1 MKKTIIISL
10 VLILAGVLVAC
21 TAMSGQGGAPAG
33 VPGGQP
39 PSGASGTGPGGAGR
53 PGGAQGQASTGNTT
67 EQAQTMPV
75 DSIVGIGIIK
85 LEGTDDAIDTETAEN
100 LLPLFKAL
108 KTLSTN
114 SNTSVAEM
122 SALNRQIKNTL
133 TTDQLTAIESL
144 KITSADVN
152 KLLQENGLTSTTT
165 SSSTSSSSGNRN
177 NGGFGGPPDGG
188 MMMMAAGN
196 TTSSSKTQATP
207 NAVAALTS
215 SRKSAG
221 GYNLTFADIII
232 KLLETK
238 VTK

>member
-21 TAMSGQGGAPAG
+21 TAISGQGGAPAG
-33 VPGGQP
+33 GPGGQP
-39 PSGASGTGPGGAGR
+39 PSGAP
-53 PGGAQGQASTGNTT
+53 GQAPSGNST

-75 DSIVGIGIIK
+75 ESIVGIGIIK
-85 LEGTDDAIDTETAEN
+85 LEETDDAIDTETAEN

-122 SALNRQIKNTL
+122 TALNRQIKNTL
-133 TTDQLTAIESL
+133 TADQLTAIESL
-144 KITSADVN
+144 KITSVDVN
-152 KLLQENGLTSTTT
+152 KLLKENGLST
-165 SSSTSSSSGNRN
+165 SSSTSSGSNSSSTRN

-196 TTSSSKTQATP
+196 TTSSKTQATP

-232 KLLETK
+232 KILETK

>member
-21 TAMSGQGGAPAG
+21 TAIPGQVGSSEGD
-33 VPGGQP
+33 PGGQP
-39 PSGASGTGPGGAGR
+39 PSGAAGTVPGGAGGPGGAK
-53 PGGAQGQASTGNTT
+53 GQTSAGNST
-67 EQAQTMPV
+67 EQVQTMPV
-75 DSIVGIGIIK
+75 ESVVGIGIIK
-85 LEGTDDAIDTETAEN
+85 LEGTDEAIDTETAEN

-122 SALNRQIKNTL
+122 TALNRQIKNTL
-133 TTDQLTAIESL
+133 TADQLTAIESL

-152 KLLQENGLTSTTT
+152 KLLQENGLTSTTS
-165 SSSTSSSSGNRN
+165 SSSTSNSSGNRN
-177 NGGFGGPPDGG
+177 NGSFGGPPDGG

>member
-21 TAMSGQGGAPAG
+21 TAISGQGGAPAG
-33 VPGGQP
+33 GPGGQP
-39 PSGASGTGPGGAGR
+39 PSGAP
-53 PGGAQGQASTGNTT
+53 GQAPSGNST

-75 DSIVGIGIIK
+75 ESIVGIGIIK
-85 LEGTDDAIDTETAEN
+85 LEETDDAIDTETAET

-122 SALNRQIKNTL
+122 TALNRQIKNTL
-133 TTDQLTAIESL
+133 TADQLTAIESL
-144 KITSADVN
+144 KITSVDVN
-152 KLLQENGLTSTTT
+152 KLLKENGLST
-165 SSSTSSSSGNRN
+165 SSSTSSGSNSSSTRN

-196 TTSSSKTQATP
+196 TTSSKTQATP

-232 KLLETK
+232 KILETK